1 MPVANTSLWR
11 CGNVFFRFCWN
22 LKCILCYSV
31 CACVCVACIV
41 PYNTSSSS
49 WLFSHAPTHKILHWK
64 ETIKPPSFADAETWR
79 YPPFDN
85 LLIFFFFFLADSVQY
100 IYCVLWC
107 HLSRAPMW
115 KLARLNPTLPK
126 QSLLLTVVLCLFLP
140 FLPQV
145 NCSPELK
152 NQLVFKLHC

>member
-1 MPVANTSLWR
+1 MLSVFWPPYKPKLGRSRKLGCPSLIQACDGVATFSLDFV
-11 CGNVFFRFCWN
+11 GILSAFYVTANVC
-22 LKCILCYSV
+22 V
-31 CACVCVACIV
+31 CVCVACIV

-100 IYCVLWC
+100 IYRVL
-107 HLSRAPMW
+107 
-115 KLARLNPTLPK
+115 
-126 QSLLLTVVLCLFLP
+126 
-140 FLPQV
+140 
-145 NCSPELK
+145 
-152 NQLVFKLHC
+152 